1 MNGRLWVKKV
11 SFIEF
16 VFKVLFL
23 LVLFEISFLNE
34 KYRNKGSSQDDDSD
48 LNLSLMTFFLI
59 KRQK

>member
-1 MNGRLWVKKV
+1 M
-11 SFIEF
+11 
-16 VFKVLFL
+16 
-23 LVLFEISFLNE
+23 VLFEISFLNE